1 MRIPLTSFFLLVSL
15 IIPRF
20 SQAGFDLF
28 DPERG
33 KDKIAAAAAAAANKP
48 TAPAAIQPPAPPPK
62 PLLPQKDFLLKGTSK
77 IGNKVSVILQ
87 GLDGKDVMVKID
99 KSGRTPIPNSP
110 GYTIIGV
117 EPRQLKIEYPQD
129 APCRT
134 TDRAK
139 GVVCQGEGRIALLKL
154 ERRGAIAAPP
164 PAAPVAAPPPIFAG
178 APPAPNNPFAAAVNQ
193 QGVQNPFAN
202 LPQRP
207 LTPEEQKKQEEELK
221 QRQELYKN
229 FQRQVIK
236 DEDVPPG
243 MRVVRTP
250 FGDRLVPDNK

>member
-15 IIPRF
+15 IIPSF

-33 KDKIAAAAAAAANKP
+33 KDKVAAAAAAAAANKP
-48 TAPAAIQPPAPPPK
+48 IIPAPIQAPAPPPK

-87 GLDGKDVMVKID
+87 GLDGKDVVVKID

-139 GVVCQGEGRIALLKL
+139 GVVCQGEGKIALLKL
-154 ERRGAIAAPP
+154 ERRSAIAAPP
-164 PAAPVAAPPPIFAG
+164 PSATPAAPPIFAG
-178 APPAPNNPFAAAVNQ
+178 APPPPNNPFAAAVTQ
-193 QGVQNPFAN
+193 QGANPFAN